1 VPKGETT
8 TSALAAAAAALESE
22 LSRFEELAET
32 ARKIPLTSE
41 KNIDRAARA
50 TTEAA
55 ARQEAVIAQVQA
67 LVAAIGDARQ
77 RQQAT
82 SEVLLARA
90 QEIQARSEELGEIL
104 KRFAS
109 LGVEARGINEA
120 VGQLASIDRA
130 RIGAELVG
138 IRAKMDG
145 AIDLAQSVAKDALE
159 KELADIARHADQMR
173 QQILAAKNK
182 LGLLEKAADAAAK

>member
-55 ARQEAVIAQVQA
+55 ARQEGVIAQVQA

-130 RIGAELVG
+130 RIGEELVG

-145 AIDLAQSVAKDALE
+145 AIDLAQGVAKDALE

>member
-55 ARQEAVIAQVQA
+55 ARQEGVIAQVQA

-120 VGQLASIDRA
+120 VGKLASIDRA
-130 RIGAELVG
+130 RIGEELVG

-145 AIDLAQSVAKDALE
+145 AIDLAQGVAKDALE

>member
-1 VPKGETT
+1 MPKGETT

-90 QEIQARSEELGEIL
+90 QEIQARSEELGELL